1 VLVAGATRIDALR
14 LVHRTRSTAR
24 QSTNMPALRE
34 AKDMSCGARY
44 QSAADLEPLAAA
56 RRTHQTPHV
65 AAYQSHNAVLYVG
78 RNLASD
84 ELAGRLGLDAPT
96 AG

>member
-1 VLVAGATRIDALR
+1 
-14 LVHRTRSTAR
+14 
-24 QSTNMPALRE
+24 
-34 AKDMSCGARY
+34 
-44 QSAADLEPLAAA
+44 LAAA

-65 AAYQSHNAVLYVG
+65 AAYQSHHAVLYVG
-78 RNLASD
+78 RNPTTD